1 MKLLYKQNIAMKLKQ
16 KRAASNGPLVVAT
29 AHTPRGLREAAGL
42 EPGAVDWVEVRLD
55 LLAGTRRVLREHVPA
70 LRVPVLLTARHPA
83 EGGAGELTPARRE
96 DLLREFLPLATAV
109 DVELRS
115 ARALRDVLALARQHG
130 VLRIISF
137 HDFAGTPGLAKL
149 QRLATSARQAGADTV
164 KVATHLRTPHDF
176 AVLLEMQGAQSRV
189 PLATMGMGPLGRV
202 SRLALAAAGSRLNY
216 GYLDRPQV
224 PGQWP
229 AAELKQ
235 RIEEVLP

>member
-1 MKLLYKQNIAMKLKQ
+1 MKLKQ
-16 KRAASNGPLVVAT
+16 KRTAPQRPLVVAT

-55 LLAGTRRVLREHVPA
+55 LLAGRRPFLREIIPA

-83 EGGAGELTPARRE
+83 EGGGKALTAARRE

-115 ARALRDVLALARQHG
+115 VPALREVLALARQHG
-130 VLRIISF
+130 VWRVISC
-137 HDFAGTPGLAKL
+137 HDFQGTPTLAKL
-149 QRLATSARQAGADTV
+149 RGMVASARQAGADII
-164 KVATHLRTPHDF
+164 KVATLLRRPHDL
-176 AVLLEMQGAQSRV
+176 AVLLELQAAASRV

-216 GYLDRPQV
+216 GYLDRAQV

-229 AAELKQ
+229 AVGLKH
-235 RIEEVLP
+235 RLGEVLP